1 MPEWSN
7 AKIMSLQ
14 KFTKSCLM
22 TLTMRVHEVYVPLY
36 TTHGSR
42 GRPQKTHSRISKVL
56 LLFPTFKHYTV
67 LRPDPI
73 PPKAQCNTTG
83 TKKIQLQ
90 TTTHMQTSNLP
101 IIRHNRMC
109 ARRHVH
115 EFVWFVSFFSQPASF
130 SEKSAKNTSGTKNV
144 EAIYFSGNGKLHSSI
159 QARHIDEV

>member
-73 PPKAQCNTTG
+73 PPKEECNTTG

-115 EFVWFVSFFSQPASF
+115 EFVWFVSFFPSR
-130 SEKSAKNTSGTKNV
+130 
-144 EAIYFSGNGKLHSSI
+144 LHFRRKVPKIRVAQKMLRQFIFRETANSTLQYKHVI
-159 QARHIDEV
+159 